1 MQLSELQ
8 TKMRG
13 TTQLRDE
20 FKDSRGY
27 GVNLSRWQG
36 GPPCHQNLNPCCEN
50 IHRKRKG
57 KIPQF

>member
-13 TTQLRDE
+13 STQLRDE

-36 GPPCHQNLNPCCEN
+36 GVLLPA
-50 IHRKRKG
+50 I
-57 KIPQF
+57 KI